1 MIDILFKE
9 HSAKEVLEEEQDN
22 KKLLEKYVA
31 LSMRL
36 QEENLKEGP
45 DFVKQ
50 KDLSNEWSKIKKEI
64 LKRMET

>member
-9 HSAKEVLEEEQDN
+9 HKSAKEVLEEEQDN

-45 DFVKQ
+45 DFV
-50 KDLSNEWSKIKKEI
+50 SNEWSKIKKEI